1 MANHSSVLACRT
13 TDSMKKEKDMLPENK
28 PFPLPPVQ
36 KVSGKNINN
45 LIYVDDTTIMA
56 ESEEKLKSLLMRMKG
71 EWGERRE

>member
-13 TDSMKKEKDMLPENK
+13 MDSMKREKDMQPENK

-36 KVSGKNINN
+36 KVSGRNINN
-45 LIYVDDTTIMA
+45 LKYADDTTVMA
-56 ESEEKLKSLLMRMKG
+56 ESEEKLKSFLMKMKG